1 MTLLELVRGEK
12 TSDKVIAT
20 AMSLAKKIKKTPVLV
35 GVCFGFV
42 GNRMF
47 FPYVRE
53 AQQMDFRRGKP
64 RTD

>member
-1 MTLLELVRGEK
+1 MGWHFFAPANVMTLLELVRGKK
-12 TSDKVIAT
+12 TSDSVIVT

-47 FPYVRE
+47 FLTLERPNR
-53 AQQMDFRRGKP
+53 
-64 RTD
+64 